1 MVALFNPLTLVLAS
15 LCVEWF
21 VVAEAGPFTI
31 KLPYLALF
39 LLTAY
44 AATSF
49 RRISAC
55 LLFARQNAAWI
66 VPFILYLLLLGAAL
80 YGSPGQNTV
89 PRQFVYLV
97 GCVAFGGCLA
107 AAHDIKP
114 IFRVGAG
121 VAVALFIGVVEI
133 TARKLGLSWF
143 DAIRQFVGS
152 GDLHYVVYTFLN
164 TVFNSTD
171 PSGDVNIVTSEK
183 NAIAVC
189 ILVVGLIF
197 RSASS
202 KPSRDLLGMIH
213 MSVVFVLLVM
223 LNTRSVIIAAG
234 MGVLLAIGL
243 RLVARPGS
251 GAALLGLKALCAV
264 LAIVLVIE
272 FSDSTP
278 VTDLMS
284 DRFAFEDTS
293 AAARLEQYSV
303 AIDRI
308 EHHPWT
314 GSGFYEVG
322 GYPVHNLFLSSWM
335 NAGIAALFTVL
346 CFYLVLIARWLSFL
360 WMLVK
365 RPERWV
371 LPLAPE
377 WIATLPICPLFRVWI
392 SGGGGNLFLG
402 EWMALAAFLGIMLA
416 NDLKRRSADPA
427 RREPVPPRYRAP
439 RPMSAR
445 MARQRI
451 ASGAT
456 PAE

>member
-21 VVAEAGPFTI
+21 VVAQAGPFTI

-49 RRISAC
+49 RRISAG
-55 LLFARQNAAWI
+55 LLFVRQNAAWI
-66 VPFILYLLLLGAAL
+66 APFILYLLLLGAAL
-80 YGSPGQNTV
+80 YGSAAQNTV
-89 PRQFVYLV
+89 PRQFIYLI

-114 IFRVGAG
+114 IFRLGGG
-121 VAVALFIGVVEI
+121 VAVAIFIGVVEI
-133 TARKLGLSWF
+133 TARKLGLSWI

-171 PSGDVNIVTSEK
+171 PDVNIVTSEK

-189 ILVVGLIF
+189 ILVVGLVF

-202 KPSRDLLGMIH
+202 KPSRDLVGMFH
-213 MSVVFVLLVM
+213 MGVVFVLLLM

-243 RLVARPGS
+243 RLVTRPGS
-251 GAALLGLKALCAV
+251 GAAFLGLKALCAV
-264 LAIVLVIE
+264 LAIVLVVE

-308 EHHPWT
+308 EKHPWT
-314 GSGFYEVG
+314 GSGFYEVD

-335 NAGIAALFTVL
+335 NAGIAALLTVL
-346 CFYLVLIARWLSFL
+346 AFYFVLIGRWLAFL

-402 EWMALAAFLGIMLA
+402 EWMALGVFLGVVLA

-427 RREPVPPRYRAP
+427 RSERMQPRYRAL

-445 MARQRI
+445 LARQRI
-451 ASGAT
+451 ASSGS